1 VDMDTTAQSR
11 GRGPRMPTTQA
22 QFTVTVPGRKLKR
35 LTELAKQD
43 GRSRSNYVERILDRH
58 LREVEAKAA

>member
-1 VDMDTTAQSR
+1 
-11 GRGPRMPTTQA
+11 MPTTQA